1 MSNMGKGAG
10 YYLTRSKSLLIDT
23 AIVAILAIFMSFAMQ
38 MDALQSKGEDYLVLM
53 LYAVIFG
60 LTSLQSGA
68 MIVDLTAK
76 DKLSRR
82 VEFFAA
88 SGIAVK
94 EIIKQ
99 YSIQIF
105 RFSGIIPFFVFMSC
119 YYFTDWTMSFGRIV
133 CVYLSILVLS
143 FCEIVALNIIVLD
156 VKRVKL
162 FKNVLFFGNFALVYL
177 IAMSAERITEFVNQH
192 HIGID
197 YLIIVVDVALCM
209 MFALLSFFKARH
221 MSNSHQEGWR
231 MGLITLNLKRVLNWN
246 FIFMSAVAA
255 IFGMIFL
262 MNFGDISENI
272 VFGVDIKYF
281 MLDGYLCLFIFF
293 AGEISKDMLQQEKI
307 TKRIEWKLA
316 NGIKISSIVKEN
328 LLSLWIGTLILLFP
342 LLLMIS
348 IRLPNLI
355 LLLSTYFLIL
365 SILYS
370 AFINVLIL
378 WIRNMNWFKS
388 IPIFA
393 TLLHILLVVLKCGI
407 FMKTNNVWV
416 LLLFSPVS
424 IIVLTACGLCLMTKE
439 RIVSSYY

>member
-177 IAMSAERITEFVNQH
+177 IAMSAERITEFVNCLQKFFLFGRFQVRQLYRRIKGDFLLIH
-192 HIGID
+192 HVQNFWNQVG
-197 YLIIVVDVALCM
+197 
-209 MFALLSFFKARH
+209 KADK
-221 MSNSHQEGWR
+221 
-231 MGLITLNLKRVLNWN
+231 TLNLRFTFVR
-246 FIFMSAVAA
+246 I
-255 IFGMIFL
+255 
-262 MNFGDISENI
+262 IS
-272 VFGVDIKYF
+272 
-281 MLDGYLCLFIFF
+281 
-293 AGEISKDMLQQEKI
+293 
-307 TKRIEWKLA
+307 
-316 NGIKISSIVKEN
+316 
-328 LLSLWIGTLILLFP
+328 
-342 LLLMIS
+342 
-348 IRLPNLI
+348 
-355 LLLSTYFLIL
+355 
-365 SILYS
+365 
-370 AFINVLIL
+370 
-378 WIRNMNWFKS
+378 
-388 IPIFA
+388 
-393 TLLHILLVVLKCGI
+393 
-407 FMKTNNVWV
+407 
-416 LLLFSPVS
+416 
-424 IIVLTACGLCLMTKE
+424 
-439 RIVSSYY
+439 